1 MKKLL
6 KILGTVVIS
15 LVALVLIA
23 VLVFR
28 AVIMLPVSSYY
39 SASEKA
45 FVIPGLSDNFVPQ
58 GFHYD
63 AEKGY
68 FIISGYDSKD
78 NASPIYLV
86 DKQSGETVKR
96 VELYKE
102 NGEIFTGHS
111 GGVALFGDNLYVA
124 GGGSKCIFVFSYK
137 EVLENDK
144 ATCKGKFMLKASEAD
159 SMSASFVTVSG
170 NRLVVGEYRGEPQ
183 YTTPESHYFTTAS
196 GEFHGAL
203 ALEFNLSDEFEY
215 GIDPEP
221 SRAYTIRDK
230 VQGLEIANGKIYL
243 STSWG
248 ISHSVIYEYDES
260 KLVNEGT
267 VNIIG
272 KTLPLYSLDSV
283 SLLNEY
289 TVAPM
294 SEELVML
301 DGKLY
306 IMCESA
312 CNKYIFGKLTD
323 GKWCYATDLEEM
335 KK

>member
-159 SMSASFVTVSG
+159 SMSG
-170 NRLVVGEYRGEPQ
+170 
-183 YTTPESHYFTTAS
+183 
-196 GEFHGAL
+196 
-203 ALEFNLSDEFEY
+203 
-215 GIDPEP
+215 P
-221 SRAYTIRDK
+221 S
-230 VQGLEIANGKIYL
+230 
-243 STSWG
+243 
-248 ISHSVIYEYDES
+248 
-260 KLVNEGT
+260 
-267 VNIIG
+267 
-272 KTLPLYSLDSV
+272 
-283 SLLNEY
+283 
-289 TVAPM
+289 
-294 SEELVML
+294 
-301 DGKLY
+301 
-306 IMCESA
+306 
-312 CNKYIFGKLTD
+312 
-323 GKWCYATDLEEM
+323 
-335 KK
+335 